1 MIHLKICL
9 NKNVIK
15 QAIIFLFLV
24 ISIMIFISFYKKT
37 NYEYKTEQE
46 KEIYRTLNIKFY
58 NEEEVKNIISAL
70 KLDIKDRGDVEYIIT
85 FKSVKEM
92 NEFIEKNNDKIA
104 TLSIQPF
111 NDNTY
116 KISIKVISIIIVL
129 CSVLIM
135 ILIFTFSLNFIYN
148 MEKDIFL
155 YKLLGFKTS
164 NIILYLSGFIL
175 LFYILVYVIGY
186 ILSLLVL
193 KILIYY
199 DVVSSFLNVYELGL
213 LFIGMILLIFLSLIR
228 VIVKIRKISAISLI
242 KSY

>member
-70 KLDIKDRGDVEYIIT
+70 KLDIKDMGDVGYIIT

-116 KISIKVISIIIVL
+116 KVSIKVISIIIVL